1 MPAFEGKA
9 DTTAPFPTD
18 IVFFYMSPD
27 RLALCNWLW
36 LPNWS
41 EKFQVQALRKSRSR
55 SKSPASINQ
64 YPAWPP
70 WTRHK
75 SANDTAAS
83 IKSGRHNVARST
95 PTPAPPSPAGTY
107 PAGTYPAGSQPTL
120 QPGPHPPPQPQPPR
134 QPPCQAEAGVG
145 ARLAAL
151 SDATATV
158 TSKNLRNMAASSF
171 GLLRLRAS
179 EQGRHVDD
187 AIILSAVGVARTHAR
202 H

>member
-55 SKSPASINQ
+55 SKSPASIDQ

-107 PAGTYPAGSQPTL
+107 PAGSPANSPTGTPSAAPTPTTAPTSV
-120 QPGPHPPPQPQPPR
+120 PGR
-134 QPPCQAEAGVG
+134 GRGWCQARRAERSHGNGHKQEFAQHGSLLVRVAPASRIGAG
-145 ARLAAL
+145 
-151 SDATATV
+151 TAC
-158 TSKNLRNMAASSF
+158 
-171 GLLRLRAS
+171 G
-179 EQGRHVDD
+179 
-187 AIILSAVGVARTHAR
+187 
-202 H
+202 